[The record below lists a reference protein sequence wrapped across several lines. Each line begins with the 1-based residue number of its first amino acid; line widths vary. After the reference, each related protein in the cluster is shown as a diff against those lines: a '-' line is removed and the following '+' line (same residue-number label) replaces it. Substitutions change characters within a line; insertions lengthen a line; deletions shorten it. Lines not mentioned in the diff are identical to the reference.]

1 MSAPLKSP
9 VLARTSSAA
18 SGFRFCGMIELPVV
32 KASLSRIKPKASL
45 DQMTTSSA
53 KRDKCVPAS
62 AAAARNSTAKSRSET
77 ASIEFADGRS
87 KPSAAAVRSRSIGK
101 AVPAS
106 EAAATIGEA
115 ATVAPEHLDI
125 GHQMVAESHWLR
137 DLQMRKAGHD
147 AIGMCLGL
155 TEKRA
160 LTFPER
166 GIEAVDCVANPE
178 TKNGR
183 HLIVAR
189 PRGVQAARHRPD
201 QLGEPRLDIEMDV
214 LVLVAE
220 DKAPRLDLA
229 ADL

>member
-1 MSAPLKSP
+1 VALLRHYRTAGRKGIAEPDKAEGVARPDDDLLRKARQMRPGQRRGGEKLDREIAVGDGIDRVRGRAVEAERGSGPVAVDRKSG
-9 VLARTSSAA
+9 AGERGGAER
-18 SGFRFCGMIELPVV
+18 GFIE
-32 KASLSRIKPKASL
+32 
-45 DQMTTSSA
+45 
-53 KRDKCVPAS
+53 
-62 AAAARNSTAKSRSET
+62 AAAA
-77 ASIEFADGRS
+77 
-87 KPSAAAVRSRSIGK
+87 V
-101 AVPAS
+101 
-106 EAAATIGEA
+106 GEA

-178 TKNGR
+178 TKIGR
-183 HLIVAR
+183 RLIVAR
-189 PRGVQAARHRPD
+189 LSGVYAARGRPD
-201 QLGEPRLDIEMDV
+201 QLGEPRLDIEVDV

-220 DKAPRLDLA
+220 DKAPHLDLA
-229 ADL
+229 ADLL